1 MALARVNGITLG
13 YDDYGTGDPVVLV
26 TGTGAPGRIWR
37 THQVPALR
45 AAGHR
50 VITVDNRGI
59 PPTEPGPGRFT
70 LADLVADVAA
80 LIEHLGVA
88 PCRVVGFSLGAII
101 VQELLVAR
109 PELVRQAVLMATKA
123 RTDTLGAALTAGE
136 VALAESNLALPPR
149 YAAVVTAM
157 QNLSPR
163 TLNDE
168 ERMRDWLD
176 ILELSVVSPASIRAQ
191 LSLQL
196 IPDRRAQYRRINR
209 PCLVVGFSDDL
220 ITRPWLCRE
229 VAETIP
235 GAVYH
240 EIDGCGHFGYLER
253 PAEVNAA
260 IIGFFQRASADPVG
274 RRLGVRPA

>member
-1 MALARVNGITLG
+1 MALARINGITLN
-13 YDDYGTGDPVVLV
+13 YEDHGTGDPVVMV

-59 PPTEPGPGRFT
+59 SPTDAGPGPFT
-70 LADLVADVAA
+70 LDDLVADVAA
-80 LIEHLGVA
+80 LIEHLGIG

-109 PELVRQAVLMATKA
+109 PDLVREAVLMATKA
-123 RTDTLGAALTAGE
+123 RTDTFGAAVTAGDI
-136 VALAESNLALPPR
+136 ALAESGVSIPPR

-163 TLNDE
+163 TLGDE

-176 ILELSVVSPASIRAQ
+176 ILELSAVNPATIRSQ
-191 LSLQL
+191 LGLQL
-196 IPDRRAQYRRINR
+196 IPDRRARYRRIAR
-209 PCLVVGFSDDL
+209 PCLVIGFGDDL
-220 ITRPWLCRE
+220 VTRPPMCRE
-229 VAETIP
+229 VAECIP
-235 GAVYH
+235 GAVYQ

-253 PAEVNAA
+253 PGEVNAA
-260 IIGFFQRASADPVG
+260 IVGFFHRQPAEVSA
-274 RRLGVRPA
+274 R

>member
-1 MALARVNGITLG
+1 MALARVNGIALS
-13 YDDYGTGDPVVLV
+13 YDDYGTGDPVVMV

-59 PPTEPGPGRFT
+59 PPTDPGPGPFT

-88 PCRVVGFSLGAII
+88 PCGVVGFSLGAIV
-101 VQELLVAR
+101 VQELLVSR
-109 PELVRQAVLMATKA
+109 PDLIRQAVLIATKA
-123 RTDTLGAALTAGE
+123 RTDPFGSAVTAADIE
-136 VALAESNLALPPR
+136 LADSGVSVPPR
-149 YAAVVTAM
+149 YLAVVTAM

-163 TLNDE
+163 TLDDE

-176 ILELSVVSPASIRAQ
+176 VLELSAVTPAAIRSQ
-191 LSLQL
+191 LGLQL
-196 IPDRRAQYRRINR
+196 ITDRRPQYRRIDR
-209 PCLVVGFSDDL
+209 PCLVIGFGDDL
-220 ITRPWLCRE
+220 VTRPALCRE
-229 VAETIP
+229 VAECIP

-240 EIDGCGHFGYLER
+240 EIAGCGHYGYLER
-253 PAEVNAA
+253 PDEVNEAIVDFLGRESATAA
-260 IIGFFQRASADPVG
+260 R
-274 RRLGVRPA
+274 

>member
-1 MALARVNGITLG
+1 MALARINGITLS
-13 YDDYGTGDPVVLV
+13 YEDHGTGDPVVMV

-59 PPTEPGPGRFT
+59 PPTDAGPGPFT
-70 LADLVADVAA
+70 LDDLAADVAA
-80 LIEHLGVA
+80 LIEHLGIG

-109 PELVRQAVLMATKA
+109 PDLVREAVLMATKA
-123 RTDTLGAALTAGE
+123 RTDTFGAAVTAGDI
-136 VALAESNLALPPR
+136 ALAESGVSIPPR

-163 TLNDE
+163 TLGDE

-176 ILELSVVSPASIRAQ
+176 ILELSAVNPATIRSQ
-191 LSLQL
+191 LGLQL
-196 IPDRRAQYRRINR
+196 IPDRRARYRRIAR
-209 PCLVVGFSDDL
+209 PCLVIGFGDDL
-220 ITRPWLCRE
+220 VTRPPMCRE
-229 VAETIP
+229 VAGCIP
-235 GAVYH
+235 GAVYQ

-253 PAEVNAA
+253 PDEVNAA
-260 IIGFFQRASADPVG
+260 IVGFFHRQPAEVSA
-274 RRLGVRPA
+274 R